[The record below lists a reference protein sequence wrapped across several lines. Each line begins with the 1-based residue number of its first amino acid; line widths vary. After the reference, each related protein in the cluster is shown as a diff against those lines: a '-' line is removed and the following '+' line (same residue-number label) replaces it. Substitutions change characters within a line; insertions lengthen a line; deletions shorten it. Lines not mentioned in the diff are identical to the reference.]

1 MLLRKSR
8 VVLRGDGEW
17 RNPSWADTGARCM
30 VFPCETRCCGFSRAP
45 EARVVSFDL
54 LNRFPLLVALGLCS
68 VFFKWICSMIF
79 EIEMRVVVFRS
90 LLQFCS
96 VSFPIK
102 ILFFSLLKGLEVV
115 SGSWFVLRREISL

>member
-102 ILFFSLLKGLEVV
+102 ILFFFPSEGLRSCQWLLVCVKA
-115 SGSWFVLRREISL
+115 